1 MGIPLTIRLSV
12 ELERADNPPLYDDL
26 IKFPK
31 GPRRVNRLRTL
42 AYAGLVVQQCGQMTS
57 STEVQC
63 LTAPRT
69 EPNTPDQDCV
79 AALASME
86 LFGPSRTE

>member
-1 MGIPLTIRLSV
+1 MVGSLTIRLSV

-42 AYAGLVVQQCGQMTS
+42 AYAGLVVQQCGQTAS
-57 STEVQC
+57 SMESQW
-63 LTAPRT
+63 LTRPSS
-69 EPNTPDQDCV
+69 EKNTPGQDAIV
-79 AALASME
+79 ALASME
-86 LFGPSRTE
+86 LFGPSRSE

>member
-1 MGIPLTIRLSV
+1 MGTPLTIRLSV

-42 AYAGLVVQQCGQMTS
+42 AYAGLVVQQCGQTTS
-57 STEVQC
+57 SMEAQWRTR
-63 LTAPRT
+63 PST
-69 EPNTPDQDCV
+69 EPNTPVQDTV
-79 AALASME
+79 VALASME
-86 LFGPSRTE
+86 LFGPSRNE

>member
-1 MGIPLTIRLSV
+1 MGTPLTIRLSV

-42 AYAGLVVQQCGQMTS
+42 AYAGLVVQQCGQTTS
-57 STEVQC
+57 SIEAQWPTK
-63 LTAPRT
+63 PRT
-69 EPNTPDQDCV
+69 EPNTPGQDTV

-86 LFGPSRTE
+86 LFGPSRNE

>member
-1 MGIPLTIRLSV
+1 MGTPLTIRLSV

-42 AYAGLVVQQCGQMTS
+42 AYAGLVVQQCGQTTAVMEAQWITKTS
-57 STEVQC
+57 TG
-63 LTAPRT
+63 PD
-69 EPNTPDQDCV
+69 TPGQDTV
-79 AALASME
+79 VALASME
-86 LFGPSRTE
+86 LFGPSRSE

>member
-1 MGIPLTIRLSV
+1 MVGSLTIRLSV

-42 AYAGLVVQQCGQMTS
+42 AYAGLVVQQCGQTTS
-57 STEVQC
+57 TSEA
-63 LTAPRT
+63 LRLGKPIA
-69 EPNTPDQDCV
+69 EPNTPSQDSV
-79 AALASME
+79 VALASME
-86 LFGPSRTE
+86 LFGPSKSE

>member
-1 MGIPLTIRLSV
+1 MVGSLTIRLSV

-42 AYAGLVVQQCGQMTS
+42 AYAGLVAQQCGQTTS
-57 STEVQC
+57 TSEALPLGKPV
-63 LTAPRT
+63 T
-69 EPNTPDQDCV
+69 EPNTPSQDSV
-79 AALASME
+79 VALASME
-86 LFGPSRTE
+86 LFGPSRSE